1 MREFLVL
8 IIRKYPQFSNFVYE
22 DFLIFIT
29 ARSWLQAQQC
39 GQASK
44 QTRVDEKRERE
55 KLDLISQGI

>member
-8 IIRKYPQFSNFVYE
+8 IIRKYPQFSNFLYE

-29 ARSWLQAQQC
+29 ARGCLQAQQC
-39 GQASK
+39 GQALK
-44 QTRVDEKRERE
+44 QIRANEKEERR

>member
-29 ARSWLQAQQC
+29 ARSWLEAQQC
-39 GQASK
+39 GQALK
-44 QTRVDEKRERE
+44 QIRIEER
-55 KLDLISQGI
+55 